1 MKYILQPI
9 RRTQSCRDCVCP
21 RGTVKAS

>member
-9 RRTQSCRDCVCP
+9 RRP
-21 RGTVKAS
+21 